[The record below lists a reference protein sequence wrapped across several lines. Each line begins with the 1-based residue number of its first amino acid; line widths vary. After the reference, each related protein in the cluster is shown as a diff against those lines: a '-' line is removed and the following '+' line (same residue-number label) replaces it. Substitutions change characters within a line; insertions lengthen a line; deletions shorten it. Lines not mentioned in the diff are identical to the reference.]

1 MSGKYIVTGG
11 AGFIGS
17 HLVDQ
22 LLNDGHEVIIVDKM
36 TYASSQW
43 KMPQDPKLELI
54 TCDIADRV
62 EVTKSVSQVL
72 KNRNPKDY
80 SIFHLAAESHVDRS
94 IASADVF
101 IKSNVLGTQIMLDI
115 CRDLGMNRF
124 LHISTDEVYGSLA
137 DGEATEEFPLNP
149 SSAYAAS
156 KASSDLVALA
166 HHRTFGTDVVVTRC
180 VNNFGPRQS
189 LEKFIPRALS
199 RLLQGHEIPL
209 YGDGSNVREWIYV
222 SDHCQYLKLIME
234 KGKAGEI
241 YNIGTQNRRSNLE
254 IAKELAREF
263 SVDPNIAFIKDR
275 LGHDSRYALDSTKLS
290 NEVKTIQGMN
300 FHEALIKTIDYYKEY
315 SKIKNYIDEL
325 RAVERFYGN

>member
-156 KASSDLVALA
+156 KASSDLMAIA

-222 SDHCQYLKLIME
+222 SDHCQYLKLIMD
-234 KGKAGEI
+234 KGKPGEI

>member
-1 MSGKYIVTGG
+1 MAI
-11 AGFIGS
+11 
-17 HLVDQ
+17 
-22 LLNDGHEVIIVDKM
+22 
-36 TYASSQW
+36 
-43 KMPQDPKLELI
+43 
-54 TCDIADRV
+54 
-62 EVTKSVSQVL
+62 
-72 KNRNPKDY
+72 
-80 SIFHLAAESHVDRS
+80 
-94 IASADVF
+94 
-101 IKSNVLGTQIMLDI
+101 
-115 CRDLGMNRF
+115 
-124 LHISTDEVYGSLA
+124 
-137 DGEATEEFPLNP
+137 
-149 SSAYAAS
+149 
-156 KASSDLVALA
+156 A

-222 SDHCQYLKLIME
+222 SDHCQYLKLIMD
-234 KGKAGEI
+234 KGKPGEI